1 MVKYQC
7 TIFKVQYSPSMTMYF
22 IPTLVLDV
30 GHIHGP
36 QPRPRFLDEV
46 RGPPPNTNVNVT
58 LEVGNMHG
66 HGLFNCAVPMRRRQ

>member
-7 TIFKVQYSPSMTMYF
+7 TIFKVQYSPLHDYF

-36 QPRPRFLDEV
+36 QPTPRFLDEV
-46 RGPPPNTNVNVT
+46 RGHPPKINVKVT
-58 LEVGNMHG
+58 LEVGSMHG